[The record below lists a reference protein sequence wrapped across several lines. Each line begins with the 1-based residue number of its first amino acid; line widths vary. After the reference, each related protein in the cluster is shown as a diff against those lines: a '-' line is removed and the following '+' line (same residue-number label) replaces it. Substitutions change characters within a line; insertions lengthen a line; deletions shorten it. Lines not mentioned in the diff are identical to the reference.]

1 MKTILNLLPVLI
13 IVFLMSCSSTYN
25 TAVYEDD
32 IYYSSTPTH
41 LPEVVETTS
50 EEILLEDDYFVE
62 ESHID
67 ENTSYVYNY
76 NDYYDYSYS
85 SRIRR
90 FHYPN
95 RLGYYNSFYTNSYWY
110 NYDPYYWGTSIYL
123 GYNWWG
129 GLYVGN
135 RYNYWNHHSHWGYG
149 HNAYYNGYWNGY
161 YDGYYYGDNYFNSYD
176 ATSYHYGPRIKNVNG
191 GAVITSS
198 NIGTTYQRKV
208 NNGKINN
215 NNISKINNST
225 IQIKEH
231 INKPSYS
238 VQNTN
243 KVNVSSK
250 TNNVNSAKPNVNQT
264 KPNQASNTSVNKLKP
279 SKTSGNNNVYSKPK
293 PNSNSKKNS
302 WQSFY
307 HNNAQSNVKPNS
319 YSKSKTGSGGKS
331 NSNKSFTPPA
341 KNNSSKSYNNSSKS
355 YNNSSKSYNS
365 SSKSSGGSY
374 KGNSGSSKSSS
385 FKGGS
390 GSKNN
395 TNPKKNK

>member
-1 MKTILNLLPVLI
+1 MKTILNLLPVSI

-32 IYYSSTPTH
+32 IYYSSTPAH
-41 LPEVVETTS
+41 LPEVIETTS

-62 ESHID
+62 ESYVD
-67 ENTSYVYNY
+67 ENTNYVYNY

-149 HNAYYNGYWNGY
+149 HNAYYHGYWDGY
-161 YDGYYYGDNYFNSYD
+161 YDGHYHGDNYFNSYD

-198 NIGTTYQRKV
+198 NVGTTYQRKV

-215 NNISKINNST
+215 NNISRINNST

-238 VQNTN
+238 VHSTN
-243 KVNVSSK
+243 QVNVSPK
-250 TNNVNSAKPNVNQT
+250 KNNINSAKPNVNQI
-264 KPNQASNTSVNKLKP
+264 KPNQANNTSVNKANP
-279 SKTSGNNNVYSKPK
+279 SKISGNNNIHSKPK
-293 PNSNSKKNS
+293 NNTNSKKNS

-307 HNNAQSNVKPNS
+307 HNNSQSKVKSNS
-319 YSKSKTGSGGKS
+319 YSKTKTGNGQKS
-331 NSNKSFTPPA
+331 
-341 KNNSSKSYNNSSKS
+341 NSSKSFSPPKNNNTSKS
-355 YNNSSKSYNS
+355 YASPPKNNNTSKSYTSPSKGYS
-365 SSKSSGGSY
+365 SPKASGGSKSSNF
-374 KGNSGSSKSSS
+374 KGGSSKSSPS
-385 FKGGS
+385 
-390 GSKNN
+390 
-395 TNPKKNK
+395 PKRNK